1 MIQRIQSLYLLI
13 IILISVLSIIFLNLW
28 MQSDALEIRVLSLFQ
43 SDNWMFKTLSILYFL
58 SPVLA
63 LISLLNFKS
72 RKRQLVLN
80 NINVLAN
87 LFLLGFLVFFLFNL
101 SGEVVVSEKGIGSF
115 LPLVSIVLLL
125 LANRAIRKDENL
137 VKSIDRIR

>member
-1 MIQRIQSLYLLI
+1 MIQRIQSLYLFI
-13 IILISVLSIIFLNLW
+13 IVIISILAILFLNLW
-28 MQSDALEIRVLSLFQ
+28 IQSDASEVKVLSLFQ
-43 SDNWMFKTLSILYFL
+43 HDNWMNKTLSILYFL
-58 SPVLA
+58 SPVFA
-63 LISLLNFKS
+63 LISLVSFKS
-72 RKRQLVLN
+72 RKLQLVLN
-80 NINVLAN
+80 NINLLAN

-101 SGEVVVSEKGIGSF
+101 SGEMIVSEKGIGSF

>member
-115 LPLVSIVLLL
+115 LPLASIVLLL